1 MILFIDMKIESAEFV
16 TSVVNRQDIL
26 DTKMPEFAFVGRSN
40 VGKSSIINDLVGK
53 KGLAKTSSMPGLT
66 KMVNYFIIN
75 HRFYFVDLPGYGY
88 AKASKEHQGVWSS
101 LIGDYLLMSENL
113 KMVFLLLD
121 IRRTPSELD
130 KIMINFMLENNLPF
144 TIVATKADKI
154 SAMAQKVAIEKISQE
169 LGMRKEL
176 IFVHSSNTS
185 FGREKLLEYIDAVI
199 NTEE

>member
-1 MILFIDMKIESAEFV
+1 MKIESAEFI
-16 TSVVNRQDIL
+16 TSVVNRKDIL
-26 DTKMPEFAFVGRSN
+26 DTGMPEFAFVGRSN
-40 VGKSSIINDLVGK
+40 VGKSSIINDLTGK

-66 KMVNYFIIN
+66 KMVNYFFIN
-75 HRFYFVDLPGYGY
+75 KNFYFIDLPGYGY

-144 TIVATKADKI
+144 TIIATKADKI
-154 SAMAQKVAIEKISQE
+154 SAMAQKVAVEKISQE

-185 FGREKLLEYIDAVI
+185 LGRDRLLEYIDAVI
-199 NTEE
+199 NADE

>member
-1 MILFIDMKIESAEFV
+1 MKIESADFI
-16 TSVVNRQDIL
+16 TSVVNRRDIL
-26 DTKMPEFAFVGRSN
+26 DTGMPEFAFVGRSN

-66 KMVNYFIIN
+66 KMVNYFLVN
-75 HRFYFVDLPGYGY
+75 EKFYFVDLPGYGY

-154 SAMAQKVAIEKISQE
+154 SAMAQKVAVDKIAQE

-185 FGREKLLEYIDAVI
+185 LGRERLLEYIEAVI
-199 NTEE
+199 IADE

>member
-1 MILFIDMKIESAEFV
+1 MKIENAKFI
-16 TSVVNRQDIL
+16 TSVVNRADIL
-26 DTKMPEFAFVGRSN
+26 KSGMPEFAFVGRSN

-66 KMVNYFIIN
+66 KMVNYFLIN
-75 HRFYFVDLPGYGY
+75 DKFYFVDLPGYGY

-101 LIGDYLLMSENL
+101 LIGDYLLSSEDL

-144 TIVATKADKI
+144 TIIATKADKI
-154 SAMAQKVAIEKISQE
+154 SAMAQKVAVEKISQE
-169 LGMRKEL
+169 LGFRKEL
-176 IFVHSSNTS
+176 IFVHSSSTS
-185 FGREKLLEYIDAVI
+185 QGKEKLLEYIDAVI
-199 NTEE
+199 STED